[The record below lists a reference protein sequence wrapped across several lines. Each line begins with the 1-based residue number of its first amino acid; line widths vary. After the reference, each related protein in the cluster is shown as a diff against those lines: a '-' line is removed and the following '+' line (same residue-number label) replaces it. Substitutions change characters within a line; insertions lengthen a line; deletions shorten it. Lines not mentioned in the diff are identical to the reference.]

1 MVLTSAPTTQNQR
14 PDHAHPPPSKHQ
26 PLPEKDRNSRR
37 CRYRRLCEPKKINH
51 GKLLYGH
58 KPHMV
63 VVVAMVVVGV
73 VVVVTLSLSLSL
85 SGSLILSLVSRL
97 SLYLSLSLSSSAALA
112 DLSLSLNIL
121 ADSSPRRLCS
131 TVLSF
136 ACSATRAIA
145 CYTHI
150 FTYIHVYSHCLSVCL
165 NIHAHATLWLY
176 PTRFFSFALRGSS
189 ALVSYSAALP
199 CLRPCPCRFCNT
211 TCPAKRLTSTVDVGF
226 TPLPFQQRG
235 FRALHM

>member
-1 MVLTSAPTTQNQR
+1 MVLTSATTTQNQR

-58 KPHMV
+58 KPYMV
-63 VVVAMVVVGV
+63 VVVAVVVVVVVVVVVAVVV

-97 SLYLSLSLSSSAALA
+97 SLYLSLFRALLLSLI
-112 DLSLSLNIL
+112 SLSLNIL

-136 ACSATRAIA
+136 PCSATRAIA
-145 CYTHI
+145 CDTHI

-165 NIHAHATLWLY
+165 NIHVHATLWLY
-176 PTRFFSFALRGSS
+176 PTRVFSFALRGSS

-199 CLRPCPCRFCNT
+199 CLRPCPCRLNSIACRVVLQ
-211 TCPAKRLTSTVDVGF
+211 TCQRMPA
-226 TPLPFQQRG
+226 
-235 FRALHM
+235 